1 MTNFATVAASPL
13 HPRALLLL
21 VSRPGDF
28 FRPGAWGIG
37 SNGVVI
43 GLAWLYGVAAVIE
56 RLNSR
61 LAQVDLRA
69 AFGTPRPADAMIL
82 RIASDWPATWL
93 LAAVMGVI
101 SAAIYLSVGG
111 WFYGVRLRWCGVE
124 DADWWDI
131 RGVYMWSGLLY
142 AAAQIAS
149 VVIEMAIYPN
159 YLAAWHAAGWEALL
173 PVAGAIGAVVVSWR
187 GVRAR
192 WPDAH
197 ATYALLWFLLLP
209 GFFPV
214 IGGAVVVLAMIAALF
229 VAA

>member
-1 MTNFATVAASPL
+1 LTNSATVNASPL

-21 VSRPGDF
+21 VSRPDDF
-28 FRPGAWGIG
+28 FRLGAWDIG
-37 SNGVVI
+37 SNGVVL

-69 AFGTPRPADAMIL
+69 TFGTPRPADAIVL
-82 RIASDWPATWL
+82 EIASDWSATWL

-101 SAAIYLSVGG
+101 SAAIYLSAGG

-124 DADWWDI
+124 DPDWWDI
-131 RGVYMWSGLLY
+131 RGVYMWSGLIY
-142 AAAQIAS
+142 AVAQIVS
-149 VVIEMAIYPN
+149 VVIEVAVYPN
-159 YLAAWHAAGWEALL
+159 YLAAWRAAGWEALL

-187 GVRAR
+187 GVRSR
-192 WPDAH
+192 WPQARAD
-197 ATYALLWFLLLP
+197 YALLWFLLLP

-214 IGGAVVVLAMIAALF
+214 VGGALVALALIAAWLSR
-229 VAA
+229 